1 MVLYDAARCPY
12 CARVRIVLAEK
23 GLSYETVEIDLGQRP
38 PWLYVKN
45 PLGKVPVLE
54 EDGGLVLPESE
65 VIAEYL
71 EERFPE
77 PPLFPR
83 EPARRAELDVFL
95 DWFDRVW
102 KRPPNELERELSA
115 EQRAER
121 RVEQLATELRESRDL
136 FESLLAG
143 REYLLGD
150 EFSVIDCAFFPFL
163 KYGLLVDPND
173 TEPFHQILVDHL
185 SFGATYPRLAAW
197 VRRVDERPRA

>member
-1 MVLYDAARCPY
+1 MRVWRIPFSTNVERVALALAHKRLQVEWVDVPRLDRREVVAVSGQPY
-12 CARVRIVLAEK
+12 
-23 GLSYETVEIDLGQRP
+23 
-38 PWLYVKN
+38 
-45 PLGKVPVLE
+45 VPVLE
-54 EDGGLVLPESE
+54 DDGNVVADSTAIL
-65 VIAEYL
+65 EYL
-71 EERFPE
+71 EQRYPE
-77 PPLFPR
+77 PPLYPR
-83 EPARRAELDVFL
+83 DEARRAEARILL
-95 DWFDRVW
+95 DWFNRVW

-185 SFGATYPRLAAW
+185 SFGAAYPRLAAW